1 MGQTDH
7 FPEWTIYSDV
17 CWLVGLVGVFS
28 CFGVF
33 FFCTKLRCLAAVIE
47 DRWESGLFAQVLNV
61 LHTFLF
67 ACSAVVKFRLDAG

>member
-17 CWLVGLVGVFS
+17 CWLVGLVGLFS

-33 FFCTKLRCLAAVIE
+33 FFCTKLQCLAAVME
-47 DRWESGLFAQVLNV
+47 DRWESLAVCPGVECPADFLICLFSS
-61 LHTFLF
+61 
-67 ACSAVVKFRLDAG
+67 C